1 MNVTQV
7 NKNPKKSLRQ
17 YFCQMLPHWLRYAND
32 RLLWESFGS
41 NTLDFFYDSNSNAYA
56 LKYNG
61 TLYYI
66 TNLQGDIM
74 SIVDAQGAV
83 VASYAYA
90 LYSNLIGDN
99 HTEIAI
105 ITGSF

>member
-1 MNVTQV
+1 
-7 NKNPKKSLRQ
+7 
-17 YFCQMLPHWLRYAND
+17 MLPHRLRYTSG
-32 RLLWESFGS
+32 RLLQETFGS
-41 NTLDFFYDSNSNAYA
+41 NTLDFFYDDSGNADA
-56 LKYNG
+56 LQYNG
-61 TLYYI
+61 TPYYYI
-66 TNLQGDIM
+66 ANLQGDVM

>member
-1 MNVTQV
+1 
-7 NKNPKKSLRQ
+7 
-17 YFCQMLPHWLRYAND
+17 
-32 RLLWESFGS
+32 
-41 NTLDFFYDSNSNAYA
+41 
-56 LKYNG
+56 
-61 TLYYI
+61 
-66 TNLQGDIM
+66 M

-105 ITGSF
+105 ITGSFWEQNTPLKTARFSIVANIPPQSPDSIIYRAVIMIPKSAGSLARILFFLPAKVF